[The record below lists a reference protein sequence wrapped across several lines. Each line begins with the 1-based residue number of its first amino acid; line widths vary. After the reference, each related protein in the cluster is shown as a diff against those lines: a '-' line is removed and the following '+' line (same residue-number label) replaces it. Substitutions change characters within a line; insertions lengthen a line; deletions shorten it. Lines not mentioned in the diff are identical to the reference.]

1 MKELKRDLQSMV
13 KSLKELTEKTEKMI
27 KQLQKLEKAEA
38 AKKPKAKAVKKA
50 PAKKPTRVSA
60 SGTVLA
66 IVKRSR
72 KGIDTA
78 TLEKKT
84 GLKDNHIRTILSR
97 LKKQGK
103 IKSEPKSLYVKAWF
117 LSKTPI
123 DNNGSEAS

>member
-1 MKELKRDLQSMV
+1 MTKELKR
-13 KSLKELTEKTEKMI
+13 LTQKTDKMI
-27 KQLQKLEKAEA
+27 RQLEKLEKAQA

-50 PAKKPTRVSA
+50 AAKKPTRLSA

-84 GLKDNHIRTILSR
+84 GFEGRKIWDIIYR

-103 IKSEPKSLYVKAWF
+103 IKSEPKGLYVKA
-117 LSKTPI
+117 
-123 DNNGSEAS
+123 